1 MPEGTNDRPS
11 HSTKPANG
19 HERHQPPLLTFPLIG
34 VEGMELSEVAMR
46 EWQDVAEEDA
56 ACDGMRFLSRLIVAR
71 G

>member
-1 MPEGTNDRPS
+1 
-11 HSTKPANG
+11 
-19 HERHQPPLLTFPLIG
+19 
-34 VEGMELSEVAMR
+34 MELSEVAMR